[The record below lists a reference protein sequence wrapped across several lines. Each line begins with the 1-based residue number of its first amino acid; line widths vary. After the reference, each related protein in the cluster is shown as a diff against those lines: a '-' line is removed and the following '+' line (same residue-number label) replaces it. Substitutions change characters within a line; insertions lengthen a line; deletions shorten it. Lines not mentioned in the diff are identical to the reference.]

1 MEGIVVLEDVKHNR
15 EKWLQLKEKTIGSSD
30 IVTVCGLNPYK
41 SRLELWAE
49 KTGRM
54 GSDSENEYMRLGTY
68 MEPFIG
74 EMFGRKNEV
83 DVLPANALYRHKKL
97 DWAVASPDFFQVA
110 RRGDDGSV
118 TGIDSVVECKNVNIR
133 AAHQWEDGNVPNY
146 AHMQVIWQL
155 GVLGLP
161 VGNIAALVGA
171 SPDMF
176 FTPRIEFSQE
186 LFDQMLD
193 MANNFLDLLRR
204 DVPPGARAED
214 VKLLEKM
221 RPFEEREVD
230 LTNSDEA
237 MALLGKWYHV
247 SEQEKVFSKQGDE
260 FKKHR
265 KDYEARLLQ
274 LMAGA
279 NKAKL
284 GEVTVTAKT
293 INRAAYECKAS
304 NYLKVTIK

>member
-1 MEGIVVLEDVKHNR
+1 MLEDVKQNR
-15 EKWLQLKEKTIGSSD
+15 EKWLQLKEKTVGSSD

-54 GSDSENEYMRLGTY
+54 GSDDENEYMRLGTY
-68 MEPFIG
+68 MEPFIA
-74 EMFGRKNEV
+74 EMFGRAKDVEV
-83 DVLPANALYRHKKL
+83 RPANTLYRHKKL
-97 DWAVASPDFFQVA
+97 DWAVASPDFFTADFQV
-110 RRGDDGSV
+110 D
-118 TGIDSVVECKNVNIR
+118 TEIVECKNVNIR
-133 AAHQWEDGNVPNY
+133 AAHQWEDGNIPNY

-161 VGNIAALVGA
+161 VGHIAALIGA

-176 FTPRIEFSQE
+176 YTPKVEFSSE
-186 LFDQMLD
+186 LFEQMLD
-193 MANNFLDLLRR
+193 MANNFLDLVRR
-204 DVPPGARAED
+204 DVPPAARAED
-214 VKLLEKM
+214 VKLLEQMK
-221 RPFEEREVD
+221 PFEEREVD
-230 LTNSDEA
+230 LSGSEEA
-237 MALLGKWYHV
+237 VALIDKWFHV
-247 SEQEKVFSKQGDE
+247 NEQEKLFSKQGEE

-274 LMAGA
+274 LMSGA

-284 GEVTVTAKT
+284 GGVTVTAKT

-304 NYLKVTIK
+304 SYLKVTIK